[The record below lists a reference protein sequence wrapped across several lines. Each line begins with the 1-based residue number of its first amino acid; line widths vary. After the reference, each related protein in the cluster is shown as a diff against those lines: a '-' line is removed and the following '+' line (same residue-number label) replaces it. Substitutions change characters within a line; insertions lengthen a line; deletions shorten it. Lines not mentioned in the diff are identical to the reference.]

1 MTISKRFFPEIM
13 QDNEIAY
20 FAHLEGVINSVD
32 ELSSLEITKT
42 PTAYHFRLVPSVPK
56 YNPMLLEELLK
67 LHNVFHIKLNLSKSI
82 KTSATIAF
90 EINLD
95 NS

>member
-42 PTAYHFRLVPSVPK
+42 PTAYHFRLVPSLPK

-67 LHNVFHIKLNLSKSI
+67 LHNIFHIKLNLSKSI
-82 KTSATIAF
+82 KTSANIAF

-95 NS
+95 N